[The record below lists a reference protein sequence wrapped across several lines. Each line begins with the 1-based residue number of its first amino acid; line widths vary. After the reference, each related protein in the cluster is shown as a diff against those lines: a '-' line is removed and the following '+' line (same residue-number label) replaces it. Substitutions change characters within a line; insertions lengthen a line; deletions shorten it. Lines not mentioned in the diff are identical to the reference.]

1 MLGDGEYTEYDTGVK
16 ILKILPIL
24 IGVAIT
30 IGIAVLYFLT

>member
-1 MLGDGEYTEYDTGVK
+1 MLDDGEYTQYDTGVK

-24 IGVAIT
+24 VGIAIT